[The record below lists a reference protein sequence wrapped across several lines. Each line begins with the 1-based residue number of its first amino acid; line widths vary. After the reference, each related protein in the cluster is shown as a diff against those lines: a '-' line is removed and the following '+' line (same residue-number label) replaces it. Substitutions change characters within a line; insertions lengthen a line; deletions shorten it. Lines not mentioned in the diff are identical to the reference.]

1 MPSSSSSLRCG
12 LPSFLLNV
20 STCPGPEKGI
30 GGSDAIRTNVFRE
43 HVSRFP
49 ESACNPQ
56 PKSRGASAKLEGTT
70 IWRTTP
76 ARLVVIR
83 LRVASGKS
91 MLLGWQ
97 RWVVCPRPSLDSRIR
112 LVIYSRNE
120 FSRPKSPQ
128 SIRATHGACPPPA
141 ASGMLRNP
149 GGAGWISH
157 AGIPC
162 EERRG

>member
-1 MPSSSSSLRCG
+1 MNWTTRTTGFYLPSSSFSLRCG

-20 STCPGPEKGI
+20 STCPGPGKGI

-43 HVSRFP
+43 HVSHFP

-83 LRVASGKS
+83 VRVASGKS
-91 MLLGWQ
+91 ML
-97 RWVVCPRPSLDSRIR
+97 RPMAEMAAPK
-112 LVIYSRNE
+112 RN
-120 FSRPKSPQ
+120 
-128 SIRATHGACPPPA
+128 A
-141 ASGMLRNP
+141 
-149 GGAGWISH
+149 
-157 AGIPC
+157 
-162 EERRG
+162 